1 MLKGENGMG
10 LGLYLKRLV
19 RFIIKGIPEYYITVE
34 VKDPAPGQQLEGKN
48 IVVTGAG
55 SGLGYYIAKRCIA
68 EGAQVLI
75 TGRNEEKLKK
85 AAAELGINCKWLV
98 FDSSNVK
105 DMPEFLEQ
113 VQNEFRGGKIHGLVS
128 NAGISLHEG
137 NFRNVTEEGWD
148 SQMNINLKGNYF
160 LVKNYIEYLE
170 KLEDKKG
177 NVVVITSERSFRT
190 DDIPYGLTKA
200 ASNSFIKCM
209 ASKVIK
215 EGIRVN
221 GVAPGVTESGM
232 TGINRNENMYAD
244 CQPENRFFVPEE
256 VAEVVNF
263 LLSEVSNCI
272 SGEIIACDQGRYIS
286 HW

>member
-1 MLKGENGMG
+1 M
-10 LGLYLKRLV
+10 
-19 RFIIKGIPEYYITVE
+19 
-34 VKDPAPGQQLEGKN
+34 
-48 IVVTGAG
+48 
-55 SGLGYYIAKRCIA
+55 
-68 EGAQVLI
+68 
-75 TGRNEEKLKK
+75 
-85 AAAELGINCKWLV
+85 GINCKWLV

-244 CQPENRFFVPEE
+244 WQPENRFFVPEE

>member
-1 MLKGENGMG
+1 MG

-34 VKDPAPGQQLEGKN
+34 VKESAPGQQLEGKN

-244 CQPENRFFVPEE
+244 WQPENRFFVPEE

>member
-1 MLKGENGMG
+1 MG
-10 LGLYLKRLV
+10 FGLYLKRLAQFV
-19 RFIIKGIPEYYITVE
+19 IKGIPEYHITVD
-34 VKDPAPGQQLEGKN
+34 VKESAPSQQLKGKN

-68 EGAQVLI
+68 EGAKVLI

-85 AAAELGINCKWLV
+85 AADELGTNCKWLV

-105 DMPEFLEQ
+105 DMPELLKQ
-113 VQNEFRGGKIHGLVS
+113 VQLEFCGGKIHGLVS

-160 LVKNYIEYLE
+160 LIKNYIEYLE
-170 KLEDKKG
+170 KLEDKRG
-177 NVVVITSERSFRT
+177 NIVVITSERAFRA
-190 DDIPYGLTKA
+190 DDIPYGLTKV

-244 CQPENRFFVPEE
+244 WQPENRFFVPEE

>member
-1 MLKGENGMG
+1 MG

-34 VKDPAPGQQLEGKN
+34 VKESAPGQQLEGKN

-190 DDIPYGLTKA
+190 DDIPYGLTKV

-244 CQPENRFFVPEE
+244 WQPENRFFVPEE